1 MGKLIIDIAFA
12 AAAVSAGT
20 YLYSYF
26 RGDKYLRLA
35 RLAFHISAIFTIIS
49 SVYLMYLIITHQFQ
63 YTYVWSYSSRN
74 LPLNLL
80 VSTFY
85 AGQEGS
91 FHLWAFFMAVIGI
104 FLLAFTWKK
113 DEVNKDRFELPVM
126 GIFMLIQTF
135 LLFVMILKSPYTFV
149 WESFSSDVQMGYIPE
164 DGRGL
169 NPLLQNF
176 WMTIHPPILFLGF
189 AVLAVPYCFAIAA
202 LMRNEYNRWLKLS
215 MPWTLFGAMTLG
227 AGIMIGGYWAY
238 GVLGWG
244 GYWGWDPVENASL
257 VPWIL
262 TAAAIHTMVSQE
274 RTGRFKKTS
283 LLLCITA
290 FVMVL
295 YSTFLTRSGI
305 LGDSSVH
312 SFIDPGQM
320 VYLFLIVFLALF
332 GAGGIGLVLFRLK
345 SLKTGFESANFLSR
359 EAALLIGAIT
369 LCASALVIAVGTSF
383 PIFAKGTV
391 EPDFYNRMNLPIGI
405 LVAFINAISILLKW
419 KHSDEK
425 DFVKSLWLPLSLT
438 GIVTIFL
445 VIVGLRDVLL
455 AVFAAGSLFA
465 FFVNAEIAYR
475 FLVKNKFKAGPYIA
489 HLGIMIL
496 FLGII
501 ASGKYSQEVNV
512 SLPLNETKDAL
523 GYKLTYK
530 GATPIPGDEEKY
542 YFNVVAEQNGK
553 AFLLQPV
560 MYYSEYSEGV
570 MKNPDIA
577 NLVTKDF
584 YLSPMGLESAQQQ
597 FSEKD
602 MISLNKGE
610 EIEFKGM
617 KIKFIDFDR
626 SKFDMSK
633 RSGDPD
639 PTGENMHEG
648 HDNTL
653 GAELEVT
660 LDGKTEKLIVEQNI
674 TQEGTEYI
682 PVRLSSTDRYV
693 FYLVNV
699 SVQESSGVGIAV
711 TEGELNPNSNT
722 ETLVLT
728 ASVKPFINLVWAG
741 TIVMIVGFFM
751 AMLMRVQNTKPVK
764 SPKIHTNGEPARR
777 AKKKEHAAAGL

>member
-1 MGKLIIDIAFA
+1 MG
-12 AAAVSAGT
+12 V
-20 YLYSYF
+20 
-26 RGDKYLRLA
+26 
-35 RLAFHISAIFTIIS
+35 
-49 SVYLMYLIITHQFQ
+49 
-63 YTYVWSYSSRN
+63 
-74 LPLNLL
+74 
-80 VSTFY
+80 
-85 AGQEGS
+85 
-91 FHLWAFFMAVIGI
+91 
-104 FLLAFTWKK
+104 
-113 DEVNKDRFELPVM
+113 
-126 GIFMLIQTF
+126 FMLIQTF
-135 LLFVMILKSPYTFV
+135 LLFLLILKSPYTFL
-149 WESFSSDVQMGYIPE
+149 WESFPGDVQVGFIPE

-176 WMTIHPPILFLGF
+176 WMTIHPPMLFLGF
-189 AVLAVPYCFAIAA
+189 AALAVPYCFAIAA

-262 TAAAIHTMVSQE
+262 TVAAIHTMLSQE
-274 RTGRFKKTS
+274 RTGRFKKTN
-283 LLLCITA
+283 LLLCIIA

-312 SFIDPGQM
+312 SFIDPGQF

-332 GAGGIGLVLFRLK
+332 GTAGIGLVLFRLK
-345 SLKTGFESANFLSR
+345 DLKPLGEAPSFLSR
-359 EAALLIGAIT
+359 ETALLIGAIT
-369 LCASALVIAVGTSF
+369 LCASALVITVGTSF

-391 EPDFYNRMNLPIGI
+391 EPDFYNRMNLPVGI
-405 LVAFINAISILLKW
+405 LIAFINAFSILLKW
-419 KHSDEK
+419 KHSADK

-475 FLVKNKFKAGPYIA
+475 FLVKNKIKAGPYIA

-501 ASGKYSQEVNV
+501 ASGKYSQDVNV

-542 YFNVVAEQNGK
+542 YFNVVAEQEGN

-560 MYYSEYSEGV
+560 MYYSAYSEGV
-570 MKNPDIA
+570 IKNPDIA
-577 NLVTKDF
+577 NLLLKDF
-584 YLSPMGLESAQQQ
+584 YLSPMGLESAQLR
-597 FSEKD
+597 FHEKD
-602 MISLNKGE
+602 MISLSKGE

-626 SKFDMSK
+626 SQFDMSK
-633 RSGDPD
+633 RSEDPD
-639 PTGENMHEG
+639 PAGKNMQEGQENI
-648 HDNTL
+648 L
-653 GAELEVT
+653 SAELEVT
-660 LDGKTEKLIVEQNI
+660 SDGKTEKLMIQQKI
-674 TQEGTEYI
+674 TPEGVVYV
-682 PVRLSSTDRYV
+682 PVQLNSTDKYV
-693 FYLVNV
+693 FYLTNV
-699 SVQESSGVGIAV
+699 SVQESSGIRIAV
-711 TEGELNPNSNT
+711 TEGIQTPSSNA

-741 TIVMIVGFFM
+741 TILIIIGFFM
-751 AMLMRVQNTKPVK
+751 TIIMRMHSAKTVKDTRIPASGNLAANGDPRNPNRTTKK
-764 SPKIHTNGEPARR
+764 HQS
-777 AKKKEHAAAGL
+777 AGYYAN